1 MMSRYSL
8 CLMPFALLAVTGS
21 ATGGPEQR
29 SMAEPAEPLAMTRP
43 AEVTWGPA
51 PAKLPPGAQMAVLAG
66 DPAEPGALFT
76 IRARLPDGYSVPPH
90 THPTDEHLTV
100 IQGTMLLGMG
110 STFDATKLRELQ
122 AGSYARLSTKQP
134 HFNLYK
140 GETIIQLHGIGPYDV
155 IYVNPADDP
164 RSKGEAK

>member
-1 MMSRYSL
+1 
-8 CLMPFALLAVTGS
+8 
-21 ATGGPEQR
+21 
-29 SMAEPAEPLAMTRP
+29 MTRP

-51 PAKLPPGAQMAVLAG
+51 PAKLPPGAEMVVLAG
-66 DPAEPGALFT
+66 DPTKPGELFT
-76 IRARLPDGYSVPPH
+76 IRAKLPDGYSVPPH

-100 IQGTMLLGMG
+100 IRGTMLLGMG
-110 STFDATKLRELQ
+110 ATFDSTKLRELPT
-122 AGSYARLSTKQP
+122 GSYARLPTGQP

-164 RSKGEAK
+164 SRKGNAK